1 MQVSLSLLFKPLLT
15 FLQKALNLFNAALVT
30 PTYYVY
36 FTSSTIITSAILFR
50 GFKGTPTSIITVVMG
65 FFVICAGVVL
75 LQLSKSAKDVPDTAV
90 FAGDLDQVR
99 TIAEQ
104 EQPESE
110 PKADAIRGAAAIV
123 RRISV
128 ARQKMEME
136 EAKRLHEEKQRDLE
150 PIGENEHIEWDGLR
164 RRRTTYGTQYSGRSS
179 SNTPFPPFEG
189 THGALRTP
197 VQHPPL
203 GMSHFPT
210 DSDSDHDEERPNTAG
225 FGSSFLGSI
234 RSRAKSMVGPHNARQ
249 GVQSPMHPVPLT
261 EIAIPGYNGQGD
273 NSDNAYYG
281 NDHNRED
288 HVYGLPSGLR
298 DQKTEYEGA
307 GGDRHITIAE
317 DIHSQRTGSRGS
329 SLHPGSVGPTPP
341 PHSARRQFSF
351 QNVFRKGQAQST
363 PHLEEH
369 QPQSRSPMIRK
380 GLGVRKTSGP
390 QVKGATEEER
400 LGLVK
405 GDTRTGRQ
413 PTALDYQDDDD
424 DIDEEEDFIGDDKFV
439 PLKAASSPELG
450 HRRDLTPPRR
460 EGKEREKELEAGL
473 RSDEE
478 EYYEQ
483 QRRKWDSKKGG
494 KGLPPPPFDDG
505 KGGDGAFI

>member
-1 MQVSLSLLFKPLLT
+1 
-15 FLQKALNLFNAALVT
+15 LVT

-36 FTSSTIITSAILFR
+36 FTSTTIITSAILFR

-104 EQPESE
+104 EQPETE

-123 RRISV
+123 RRFSV

-136 EAKRLHEEKQRDLE
+136 EAKRLHEEKLRDLE

-164 RRRTTYGTQYSGRSS
+164 RRRTTYGTQYSGRSGGGS
-179 SNTPFPPFEG
+179 TPFPTFEG
-189 THGALRTP
+189 THGTVRTP

-210 DSDSDHDEERPNTAG
+210 DSDSDHDEERPSTAG
-225 FGSSFLGSI
+225 FSSILGSI
-234 RSRAKSMVGPHNARQ
+234 RTRAKSMVVPGHIRES
-249 GVQSPMHPVPLT
+249 VQSPMHPVPLT
-261 EIAIPGYNGQGD
+261 EIAIPTYKGNDDTG
-273 NSDNAYYG
+273 SAYYG
-281 NDHNRED
+281 HEGSGD
-288 HVYGLPSGLR
+288 HVYGLR

-307 GGDRHITIAE
+307 GGERHITIAE
-317 DIHSQRTGSRGS
+317 DANSHRTGSRGS
-329 SLHPGSVGPTPP
+329 SLHPGSIGPTPP

-351 QNVFRKGQAQST
+351 QNVFRKGQSQ
-363 PHLEEH
+363 PPPEEH

-380 GLGVRKTSGP
+380 GLGTRKTSGP
-390 QVKGATEEER
+390 QVKDATEEER

-405 GDTRTGRQ
+405 GDTMTGRQ
-413 PTALDYQDDDD
+413 PTALDYEDD
-424 DIDEEEDFIGDDKFV
+424 DIDEEDEFIGDDKMG
-439 PLKAASSPELG
+439 LKAASSPELG
-450 HRRDLTPPRR
+450 QRRDLTPPRR
-460 EGKEREKELEAGL
+460 DGKEREKEMEAGV

-478 EYYEQ
+478 EYYER
-483 QRRKWDSKKGG
+483 QRRKWDSKGG